1 MTTHLRTIMLATI
14 AWLLAACGESPD
26 AYEVELTVSVP
37 PGTPTVYVSGN
48 LDELGPWVPDA
59 LPLGGNGEERSVA
72 FDAPAGHEL
81 EYKFTLGSWD
91 REALGDSGA
100 ALPNYQLLVDRD
112 RSVAHAIAAFKED
125 PEVYM
130 ADWRG
135 SGVLGT
141 LVYWRDVESA
151 FLGPSRNVEIWLP
164 PGYDDDPERRYPV
177 IYMHDGQELFDP
189 RITYSGVDWGVDEAM
204 MQGVQAG
211 EFEPAIIVGVWNSAE
226 RFDEYSPW
234 HNAPRYARFLI
245 EELKPRV
252 DREFRTLTGPE
263 HTFAMGSSMGGLLSY
278 YLVTNHPDV
287 FGACG
292 CVSSHFALSEKAIAD
307 FMGIDPDVADTTPY
321 IVHDIEN
328 GATVPDGVR
337 YYFDWGTETLDSTY
351 EADHRP
357 LRSWLLEQGLVEG
370 EDFLMRGYEGHAHN
384 EIAWRARVIDQLVW
398 LLRDL

>member
-1 MTTHLRTIMLATI
+1 LIGTFALA
-14 AWLLAACGESPD
+14 D
-26 AYEVELTVSVP
+26 APASHAIEFRVTVP
-37 PGTPTVYVSGN
+37 AETPTVYISGN
-48 LDELGPWVPDA
+48 IDALGPWVPDA
-59 LPLGGNGEERSVA
+59 LALIGDGTERHVRL
-72 FDAPAGHEL
+72 DVPAGKEL

-91 REALGDSGA
+91 REVLTELGY
-100 ALPNYQLLVDRD
+100 LPPNHRLVADRD
-112 RSVAHAIAAFKED
+112 QVVTHTIAAFKED

-135 SGVLGT
+135 SGVVGT
-141 LVYWRDVESA
+141 LVYWQDVESA

-189 RITYSGVDWGVDEAM
+189 RIANTGVDWGVDE
-204 MQGVQAG
+204 
-211 EFEPAIIVGVWNSAE
+211 
-226 RFDEYSPW
+226 YSPW
-234 HNAPRYARFLI
+234 HDAPRYARFLI
-245 EELKPRV
+245 EELMPRV
-252 DREFRTLTGPE
+252 NREFRTLTGPE

-307 FMGIDPDVADTTPY
+307 VTGIDPAAADATPY

-398 LLRDL
+398 LLAGS